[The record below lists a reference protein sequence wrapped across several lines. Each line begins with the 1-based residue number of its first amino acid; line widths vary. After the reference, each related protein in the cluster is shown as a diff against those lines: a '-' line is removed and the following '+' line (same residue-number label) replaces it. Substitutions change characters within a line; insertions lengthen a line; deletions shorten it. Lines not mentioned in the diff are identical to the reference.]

1 MYKSRS
7 SVRKY
12 VVSST
17 MAATIVLSPMAAQ
30 GVFAQ
35 ANPDQIEE
43 SDAQESSEISFLHKG
58 DQGESVEALQTKLQ
72 SLGYYTYSLDGL
84 FGPITED
91 AVEEFQADQGLKVD
105 GLAGPNTMAALS
117 STEDTGKETDEDEAQ
132 DEQEAEE
139 APEEEVSASG
149 EVDSESSEVAE
160 VAEDLI
166 GVPYVWGGT
175 TPDGFDSSGFIQ
187 YAYEQ
192 AGIDLSR
199 THRANWSNNGEFVE
213 SPDVG
218 DLVFFEDTYD
228 VNGASHSGI
237 YVGDN
242 KIVHAGSDGI
252 EYADLSNDY
261 WQDHYLGTKSFE

>member
-17 MAATIVLSPMAAQ
+17 VAATIVLSPMATQ

-43 SDAQESSEISFLHKG
+43 NNTSETSEISFLHRG
-58 DQGESVEALQTKLQ
+58 DQGEGVEALQTELQ

-117 STEDTGKETDEDEAQ
+117 SIEESDKEEDDEAQ
-132 DEQEAEE
+132 ETEE
-139 APEEEVSASG
+139 APESEVSASG
-149 EVDSESSEVAE
+149 QVDSESSEVAE

-199 THRANWSNNGEFVE
+199 THRANWSNNGEFVD

-218 DLVFFEDTYD
+218 DLVFFEGTYD
-228 VNGASHSGI
+228 VDGASHSGI

-252 EYADLSNDY
+252 EYADLTNDY
-261 WQDHYLGTKSFE
+261 WQDHYLGTKSFQ

>member
-1 MYKSRS
+1 MYKSKS

-17 MAATIVLSPMAAQ
+17 VAATIVLSPMATQ

-43 SDAQESSEISFLHKG
+43 SESSEISFLHRG
-58 DQGESVEALQTKLQ
+58 DQGESVEALQSELQ

-117 STEDTGKETDEDEAQ
+117 STEESDDDGDEVE
-132 DEQEAEE
+132 EEAEE

-149 EVDSESSEVAE
+149 EVDAESSEVAE
-160 VAEDLI
+160 VAKDLI

-199 THRANWSNNGEFVE
+199 THRANWSNNGEFVD
-213 SPDVG
+213 SPEVG
-218 DLVFFEDTYD
+218 DLVFFEGTYD
-228 VNGASHSGI
+228 VDGASHSGI

-252 EYADLSNDY
+252 EYADLTNDY
-261 WQDHYLGTKSFE
+261 WQDHYLGAKSFE